1 MLPWAA
7 AAEAEAAL
15 GRAMTAPEALWLR
28 LTATV
33 PDYYLYCLNILF
45 LLVVFT
51 LAPLPVA
58 LLELRAPRA
67 VQPYKLQPRVR
78 LTRAEFLR
86 CYADVMRIFF
96 LVIGPLQLLSYPAV
110 KVGSARRPVLSRLDP
125 TLVFLNESVKCVR
138 RFGEV
143 RWQIPSHVL
152 AQSRLHVRIQI
163 PTRVPF

>member
-1 MLPWAA
+1 
-7 AAEAEAAL
+7 
-15 GRAMTAPEALWLR
+15 MTAPEALWLR

-86 CYADVMRIFF
+86 CYRDVMRIFF

-110 KVGSARRPVLSRLDP
+110 KVGSASRLD
-125 TLVFLNESVKCVR
+125 
-138 RFGEV
+138 
-143 RWQIPSHVL
+143 SHF
-152 AQSRLHVRIQI
+152 RE
-163 PTRVPF
+163 